1 MIRAQFSNKNL
12 VVLLVLAGVISFDMF
27 FMIFCMAALVGA
39 GKKKKNESNSL
50 DQETNK
56 KTKSK
61 ENSLRVKL
69 PSEF

>member
-1 MIRAQFSNKNL
+1 MRVAFSWQVACFIPIEKKSAEIHSWKSEVSAKMRL
-12 VVLLVLAGVISFDMF
+12 F
-27 FMIFCMAALVGA
+27 FMIFCMAALVSA

-61 ENSLRVKL
+61 KK
-69 PSEF
+69 